1 MNRKLI
7 IVWMGISIG
16 LGSLFTSMP
25 NTALAVQK
33 NEKLEN
39 EKKEVQEKKSELE
52 SEISQKEDAIGEIKQ
67 QKVGVEQE
75 IKRLDFAVDE
85 TRGKIDGTKAQIQE
99 TKEDIERLEAEM
111 KVLEERIQKRDELIK
126 DRMRSLQQSGG
137 VVSYVDVLLGAKS
150 FNDFINRVSAV
161 STFVQADREIMKE
174 HEADVKQL
182 EENKVEVK
190 TLLVQQED
198 QLKELDRLEVQL
210 KSQIQEQNKVMAQ
223 LEVQEQEMHDE
234 LHALEDVGELLAAQE
249 KAIQME
255 INAWN
260 QKQKELE
267 EQRKKAEEERK
278 RIEEERKKAEAEGRT
293 PPPLPEAPPVV
304 NSGGFINPTTGRLTS
319 GFGERWGRMHYGIDI
334 GKGGRTG
341 NVPIYA
347 SASGTVTRSNFS
359 SSYGNVI
366 IITHYINGRQMTT
379 LYAHLQERFVGQYD
393 RVEQGALIGYMGNTG
408 DSKGAHLHFEIYDG
422 PYQASHSNAVNPLN
436 YVSY

>member
-1 MNRKLI
+1 MKRKLLM
-7 IVWMGISIG
+7 VGVGISIG
-16 LGSLFTSMP
+16 LGSLLTAMP
-25 NTALAVQK
+25 NTALATQK
-33 NEKLEN
+33 NEQLES

-52 SEISQKEDAIGEIKQ
+52 SEITQKEEKIGEIKQ

-75 IKRLDFAVDE
+75 IKRLDTAVSE
-85 TRGKIDGTKAQIQE
+85 TRSKIEGTKAQIQE
-99 TKEDIERLEAEM
+99 TKEEIERLEAEM
-111 KVLEERIQKRDELIK
+111 KVLEERIHKRDELIK
-126 DRMRSLQQSGG
+126 ERMRSLQQSGG

-174 HEADVKQL
+174 HESDIKQL
-182 EENKVEVK
+182 EENKEEVK

-210 KSQIQEQNKVMAQ
+210 QGHIQEQNKVMAQ
-223 LEVQEQEMHDE
+223 LEVEEQKMHDE

-260 QKQKELE
+260 QRQKELE
-267 EQRKKAEEERK
+267 EQRRKA
-278 RIEEERKKAEAEGRT
+278 EEERKKAEVEGTT
-293 PPPLPEAPPVV
+293 PPPPPPPVV
-304 NSGGFINPTTGRLTS
+304 NNGAFINPTTGRLTS
-319 GFGERWGRMHYGIDI
+319 GFGMRWGKMHFGIDI
-334 GKGGRTG
+334 GKGGRVG

-347 SASGTVTRSNFS
+347 AASGTVTRSRLE

-366 IITHYINGRQMTT
+366 MITHYINGRQMTT
-379 LYAHLQERFVGQYD
+379 VYAHLDQRFVSQYD
-393 RVEQGALIGYMGNTG
+393 RVEQGQLIGYMGNTG
-408 DSKGAHLHFEIYDG
+408 DSTGPHLHFEIYDG
-422 PYQASHSNAVNPLN
+422 PYSPTQYSGGHSNAVNPLQ